1 MAGLYA
7 VPLLAA
13 LMWVFKEDV
22 APSMHAF
29 NASFGI
35 GMLLAPLLVSADV
48 SANDT
53 FHNAYIGCAIVA
65 ALISIPVVLLP
76 SPHNPEAK
84 QCCGD
89 GAAGQTSEPAATGE
103 EVASATA
110 KGGGGSDGSG
120 DGGSSNEN
128 KLFLLWLTV
137 YIYGPCEVCAEN
149 VFGVWISSYMEL
161 TTLASPE
168 VAPLFQTVYYLLFTI
183 SRFAAVPISAR
194 ISSAMVIA
202 IFLPLGLLGALG
214 LILATSIESVGLA
227 WVSVGLF
234 GVAMGPIGVPAVMSL
249 LAEYGIY
256 PAATRMG
263 VTMGV
268 NMCGDVVGNYLIGLL
283 YSSGT
288 AGVKASIW
296 VYVACCCIMV
306 ASALFLRFGVLPKLT
321 STAAATATAAEAAA
335 NAP

>member
-1 MAGLYA
+1 
-7 VPLLAA
+7 
-13 LMWVFKEDV
+13 MWVFKEDV

-89 GAAGQTSEPAATGE
+89 GAAGQKSEPAAAAGE
-103 EVASATA
+103 EVASAA
-110 KGGGGSDGSG
+110 EGGGGG
-120 DGGSSNEN
+120 DGGSSSEN
-128 KLFLLWLTV
+128 KLFLLWLTI

-256 PAATRMG
+256 PSATRMG

-268 NMCGDVVGNYLIGLL
+268 NMCGDVIGNYLIGVM

-296 VYVACCCIMV
+296 VYVACCCIMA
-306 ASALFLRFGVLPKLT
+306 ASALFLRFGVLPKLV
-321 STAAATATAAEAAA
+321 STAAATATAVATAKAAA
-335 NAP
+335 SAP